1 MGLNHADD
9 RWSSRGDLGFCSPGT
24 TGRIRRSSG
33 QSGQV
38 LNERGSAVISALSG
52 ITLLTTITLTS
63 LSLGLAAV
71 NVLVIRDAA
80 IDASQQAALA
90 KSSSKSEYL
99 LKLIRKRVPSMVAVQ
114 VTEIASVQSTGY
126 RVEGSIPGL
135 GLLSELT
142 RVDIRV
148 SAANETIL

>member
-1 MGLNHADD
+1 LND
-9 RWSSRGDLGFCSPGT
+9 
-24 TGRIRRSSG
+24 
-33 QSGQV
+33 
-38 LNERGSAVISALSG
+38 RGSAVISALAG

-90 KSSSKSEYL
+90 KSSSKSDYL

-114 VTEIASVQSTGY
+114 VTEIASVKSTGY

-142 RVDIRV
+142 QVDIRV
-148 SAANETIL
+148 SAANEAIL